1 MLSSITAHQKGRCR
15 FVLWDVRKQK
25 ERWRRRREKEATIS
39 RFRAWK
45 SSTSQYYKKDQ
56 SVWKCVIL
64 HRTSWVDDVWGGRF
78 LSCTGDIP
86 KSAEVG
92 GKHGAV
98 QCKAAAGFLP
108 VHRCRSP
115 HIHLIQSHRHQMPRE
130 CQTQSLERQE
140 AQRKKH
146 KQKHN
151 KRGYAREKST
161 SVSKCKCCCQDWKDG

>member
-1 MLSSITAHQKGRCR
+1 M
-15 FVLWDVRKQK
+15 
-25 ERWRRRREKEATIS
+25 
-39 RFRAWK
+39 
-45 SSTSQYYKKDQ
+45 
-56 SVWKCVIL
+56 
-64 HRTSWVDDVWGGRF
+64 WGGRF
-78 LSCTGDIP
+78 LSFLSTGDIP

-115 HIHLIQSHRHQMPRE
+115 HIHLIQSHRHQMPQE
-130 CQTQSLERQE
+130 CQTQSLKRQE

-151 KRGYAREKST
+151 KRRYTLEKST
-161 SVSKCKCCCQDWKDG
+161 SVSKCKCYQDWKDGWYKKISLMSCVYKQKWYGFIYVQRYQAWFCITATEFMAEDSYQLYRIASG